1 MKAFYGLLADLLV
14 VIHLFYVMFAVGGEV
29 FILLGAILR
38 WKGIR
43 NPLFRIGHLVA
54 VGLVAVEAALGI
66 DCPLTL
72 WEYEF
77 RQLAGQGVD
86 QNLSFIP
93 RLARLIIFY
102 NFPNWVFTLMH
113 IAFGLLVVFTYIL
126 IPPRFHRKKTNQR
139 QQALRPQ
146 NKRE

>member
-1 MKAFYGLLADLLV
+1 MKAFYGLFADLLV
-14 VIHLFYVMFAVGGEV
+14 VTHLFYVMFAVGGQV
-29 FILLGAILR
+29 FILLGAILG

-43 NPLFRIGHLVA
+43 GPLFRIGHLVA

-72 WEYEF
+72 WEYEL
-77 RQLAGQGVD
+77 RQLAGQGVE
-86 QNLSFIP
+86 QNLSFIA

-102 NFPNWVFTLMH
+102 NFPSWFFTLIH
-113 IAFGLLVVFTYIL
+113 IAFGLLVLFTYIL

-139 QQALRPQ
+139 QQALGPQ